1 MRKFKIF
8 RLKIIVILESFG
20 GGGGRGRSGII
31 RKG

>member
-8 RLKIIVILESFG
+8 RLKIIIILERFC
-20 GGGGRGRSGII
+20 GGGRGRSGII